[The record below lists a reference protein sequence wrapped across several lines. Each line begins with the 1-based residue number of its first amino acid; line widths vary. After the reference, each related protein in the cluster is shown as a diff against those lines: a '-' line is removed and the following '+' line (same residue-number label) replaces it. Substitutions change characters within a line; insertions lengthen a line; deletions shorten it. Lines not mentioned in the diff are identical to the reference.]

1 MIRYKNLKESSLSR
15 LHQKILEHDVG
26 IITAY
31 RDSRDCGN
39 GEKYTK
45 KENQARNK
53 SLLSKLQNKRYGVTS
68 LKGSYIEN
76 YDSPE
81 AKEVGEHVF
90 FVEDMND
97 TGNLKRDLMKF
108 GEEFEQDSILYIKDN
123 IGYLIGTNHCPNGY
137 PGYGKIMTLK
147 KHIFGKKG
155 EFFSRVSGRP
165 FVFFESKTEDFTLP
179 QGYFGRMGCNVV
191 SKKNWRDLIE

>member
-1 MIRYKNLKESSLSR
+1 MIRYDSLKESSLSR
-15 LHQKILEHDVG
+15 LYQKMLDHDVG

-53 SLLSKLQNKRYGVTS
+53 SLLAKLQSKRYGITS

-90 FVEDMND
+90 FVEDID
-97 TGNLKRDLMKF
+97 DEGNLKKDLMKL
-108 GEEFEQDSILYIKDN
+108 GEKFDQDSILFIKDN
-123 IGYLIGTNHCPNGY
+123 VGSLIGTNHCPNGY
-137 PGYGKIMTLK
+137 PGYGKIIVLK
-147 KHIFGKKG
+147 KHLFGKKG
-155 EFFSRVSGRP
+155 EFFSRVNGRP
-165 FVFFESKTEDFTLP
+165 FVFSESATTEHNLP
-179 QGYFGRMGCNVV
+179 QGYFGRWGCSVV
-191 SKKNWRDLIE
+191 AKKDWEELIE